1 MAYETMDEV
10 LLIRIDTELKRRIK
24 KAARQQERSISSY
37 VRYVMRREMDKEGIT
52 VSPRKGK

>member
-37 VRYVMRREMDKEGIT
+37 VRYIMRQEMDREGIE
-52 VSPRKGK
+52 VAPRKRK

>member
-24 KAARQQERSISSY
+24 KAARLQERSISSY
-37 VRYVMRREMDKEGIT
+37 VRYVMRREMDKSGIE
-52 VSPRKGK
+52 VAPRKKK